1 MISLN
6 DKVII
11 AFSDTHGNHRRLQV
25 PEDADIVICAGDAVE
40 DDLKGGEYDDFIA
53 WFGALPA
60 KWKLFVPGNHELSFS
75 RIRYQTVVQKFEAAG
90 IIVLQDAVE
99 ECDGV
104 VIGSISRDA
113 RIADEDIPDDTDILV
128 THWPPYGILDNGLG
142 SLNILNFVL
151 KAQPWWHLFGHIHE
165 TEGQQFQLAAPFAK
179 IFPFL
184 TPFLGFCRIS
194 AEGLVIFAEKL
205 SIWQNSSIKSLVTRR
220 VVYSVS
226 PPLTK

>member
-1 MISLN
+1 VISLN

-25 PEDADIVICAGDAVE
+25 PEDADIVICAAE
-40 DDLKGGEYDDFIA
+40 DL
-53 WFGALPA
+53 
-60 KWKLFVPGNHELSFS
+60 
-75 RIRYQTVVQKFEAAG
+75 
-90 IIVLQDAVE
+90 
-99 ECDGV
+99 
-104 VIGSISRDA
+104 
-113 RIADEDIPDDTDILV
+113 PDDIDILV
-128 THWPPYGILDNGLG
+128 THWPPYGILDNDLG

-151 KAQPWWHLFGHIHE
+151 KAKPMWHLFGHIHE
-165 TEGQQFQLAAPFAK
+165 TEGQQFQLAAPFGN

-184 TPFLGFCRIS
+184 TLFLGFCRIS

-205 SIWQNSSIKSLVTRR
+205 SIWQNSSIKSLVTKR